1 MFGRGLWFGAEHVK
15 LDSSF
20 YQSVRLPYLVISDV
34 VLGSWFLVE
43 ETWVLLFAIPRKRG
57 GGRLI
62 RHRALSRQTGQRA
75 SKVATEM
82 REGDARPSVLRPKE
96 MLDWDSTYRATFEE
110 TIDLDKHRKKLLRYA
125 RLASLPTLFFR
136 IDKLPHTVI
145 PRILRSPLVYV
156 VVFAYI
162 AAAALARTG
171 SWSFEYD
178 ANALSGAG
186 LLISFMI
193 VFYVGYC
200 YNRHFQQYDVCTA
213 AQGAVISCCMLAR
226 ANLPR
231 EEDRRLLWSCLNLA
245 WQHVQSA
252 ALTAPQLASWDASS
266 ALSRGAPQSS
276 RPLWQRGAA
285 ACLCQRRPCSC
296 CPLQHPGPRCGL
308 LRTHADVQHDQPLRR
323 VLRARAPLP
332 GRPRAPVR
340 HD

>member
-1 MFGRGLWFGAEHVK
+1 
-15 LDSSF
+15 
-20 YQSVRLPYLVISDV
+20 
-34 VLGSWFLVE
+34 
-43 ETWVLLFAIPRKRG
+43 
-57 GGRLI
+57 
-62 RHRALSRQTGQRA
+62 
-75 SKVATEM
+75 
-82 REGDARPSVLRPKE
+82 
-96 MLDWDSTYRATFEE
+96 MLDWDSTYRATFQD
-110 TIDLDKHRKKLLRYA
+110 TIELDQHRKTLLRYA
-125 RLASLPTLFFR
+125 RLASLPTLLFR

-156 VVFAYI
+156 VVSAYI

-171 SWSFEYD
+171 SWSFDYD

-213 AQGAVISCCMLAR
+213 AQGAVVSCCMLAR

-245 WQHVQSA
+245 RQHVQSA

-266 ALSRGAPQSS
+266 AHSRRAPQSP

-285 ACLCQRRPCSC
+285 ACLCQLRSC
-296 CPLQHPGPRCGL
+296 CPLQHPGPRRGL

-332 GRPRAPVR
+332 GRSRAPVR
-340 HD
+340 RG